1 MRTIAAFLALG
12 LVAVAG
18 ARPAE
23 AGTGNA
29 CQFLPVV
36 IDVEASGTRYRT
48 EVSFTNP
55 NRDVQEIA
63 VLYTPSLGRVE
74 GAGEGR
80 FSIPGGQQVLVLDA
94 IEFLRGLGIG
104 IPPYEPGI
112 PQGGTLRICSLT
124 TGGAPIGVMARITS
138 PTRPPYPAGNSGVSF
153 AAVPAD
159 EGFTSRATV
168 FGYRQNLSDRTNI
181 AIYNPGADPVSLK
194 VTLVSGSSNRQVVLS
209 EREEL
214 AGYGWK
220 QFTNPAVRESFIDEG
235 YVLVERTS
243 TSGVFGAYG
252 VVNDNDTNDGSFIP
266 AVAEGDLRTSWV
278 IPVLVDSLNYRSELI
293 LANPGIV
300 DATFHLGFSDSVS
313 RQGVALSATVFVPG
327 RRQVIVPDVFGLFQA
342 QASTGEVPT
351 RAGTLRVQ
359 VLEEQAHGAFV
370 GVRVLTRQERGRFGV
385 FAPVVPPEAAEAG
398 QGFLWGLRSDAQTR
412 SNVAVLNA
420 NASTGETITLQ
431 LQVFDGAGGRPA
443 GAPLTVT
450 LAPGQWAQ
458 PDGFFA
464 RSGATR
470 GDVRIVRVSGTGPWW
485 AYGIVNDGSAPGE
498 GTGDGSFVPIVFSGA
513 LATLTEGAWGGTGIR
528 MWVDESGAAIETDC
542 SHGKIEGPIFLDA
555 QGRFN
560 AEGTF
565 SFEGG
570 PTPENG
576 FFVHRVLYSGVVEK
590 GQMSLSIRFVMLT
603 ASQEVR
609 LTATQGVSGQLTK
622 CL

>member
-18 ARPAE
+18 ACPAE

-36 IDVEASGTRYRT
+36 LDVEASGTRYRT

-55 NRDVQEIA
+55 NRDLQEIA
-63 VLYTPSLGRVE
+63 VLYTASLGRVE
-74 GAGEGR
+74 GTGEGR
-80 FSIPGGQQVLVLDA
+80 FSIPGGEQVLVLDA

-104 IPPYEPGI
+104 IPPYAPGI
-112 PQGGTLRICSLT
+112 PQGGTLRICSLN
-124 TGGAPIGVMARITS
+124 TGGIPIGVMARVTS
-138 PTRPPYPAGNSGVSF
+138 PTRPPYAAGNSGVSF

-159 EGFTSRATV
+159 EGFTGRATV
-168 FGYRQNLSDRTNI
+168 FGYRQNESDRTNV
-181 AIYNPGADPVSLK
+181 AIYNPGSEPVSLK
-194 VTLVSGSSNRQVVLS
+194 VTLVSGSSNRQAVLS
-209 EREEL
+209 EKEGL

-220 QFTNPAVRESFIDEG
+220 QFTSPSAGDSLIDEG
-235 YVLVERTS
+235 YVLVERIS

-293 LANPGIV
+293 LANPGNA
-300 DATFHLGFSDSVS
+300 DATFHLGFADSVS
-313 RQGVALSATVFVPG
+313 RLGVALSATVFVPG
-327 RRQVIVPDVFGLFQA
+327 RRQIIVPDVFALFPA
-342 QASTGEVPT
+342 GASTGEILT
-351 RAGTLRVQ
+351 RAGTLRVH
-359 VLEEQAHGAFV
+359 VLEEQARGAFV

-385 FAPVVPPEAAEAG
+385 FAPVVPPEAADAG
-398 QGFLWGLRSDAQTR
+398 QGFLWGLRADAGTR

-431 LQVFDGAGGRPA
+431 LQVFDGASGRPA
-443 GAPLTVT
+443 GAPLTVS

-464 RSGATR
+464 RSGATY
-470 GDVRIVRVSGTGPWW
+470 GDVRIVRVGGSGPWW
-485 AYGIVNDGSAPGE
+485 AYGVVNDGSVPGE

-513 LATLTEGAWGGTGIR
+513 PASLPEGAWGETGVR
-528 MWVDESGAAIETDC
+528 MWVDESGVAIETDC
-542 SHGKIEGPIFLDA
+542 AHGKIAGPVFLDA
-555 QGRFN
+555 QGRFS
-560 AEGTF
+560 AEGTY

-570 PTPENG
+570 PTPEGG
-576 FFVHRVLYSGVVEK
+576 FFAHRVLYSGLVEK
-590 GQMSLSIRFVMLT
+590 DQLTLTIRFVMLS
-603 ASQEVR
+603 ASQDVR
-609 LTATQGVSGQLTK
+609 LTATQGISPQLNK